1 MLSGM
6 RLKPRLITAFLI
18 IGLLPF
24 AIIGMVSLMQ
34 AKGALEKQAFSQ
46 LEAVRGIKKAQID
59 RYFAERA
66 GDMAVLVDVVSQLN
80 VDSATVE
87 ATFGKFFTDY
97 TNLRGGRLTLGIPKL
112 TKV

>member
-6 RLKPRLITAFLI
+6 RLKPRLVAAFLF

-34 AKGALEKQAFSQ
+34 AKEALEKQSFSQ

-66 GDMAVLVDVVSQLN
+66 GDMSW
-80 VDSATVE
+80 S
-87 ATFGKFFTDY
+87 
-97 TNLRGGRLTLGIPKL
+97 
-112 TKV
+112 